1 MNVRHTM
8 VGEMSSCGNAVVGK
22 CSVRKVSPEGKSQ
35 GSIRRGRVLR
45 GKYNL
50 KTAWIPSRS
59 SFYEPILN

>member
-35 GSIRRGRVLR
+35 VREVSVEEEFFEENI
-45 GKYNL
+45 
-50 KTAWIPSRS
+50 I
-59 SFYEPILN
+59 